1 MIELPHEFLN
11 VLFALLIISAGFSR
25 SRRRS
30 GWKATLAPI
39 HRIPRLARTKSR
51 IIERSVR
58 GSREQKNRPAS
69 PGLALSPAQ
78 DLRGG

>member
-30 GWKATLAPI
+30 AWQGTLAP
-39 HRIPRLARTKSR
+39 
-51 IIERSVR
+51 
-58 GSREQKNRPAS
+58 RPIAFH
-69 PGLALSPAQ
+69 G
-78 DLRGG
+78 